1 MGDSLLDRMYEAKSK
16 YETEYYSFFS
26 DGSVEE
32 RTKTSKELIEHAKED
47 IELNSLAH
55 YLEMIARDHATCGKY
70 DSLDVNL
77 SFGIV
82 FNAADVDEK
91 KKPKG
96 PSHAIKGLVDVRIDG
111 SSSYLGRDLVKE
123 NAKSIYYGGVGYVSL
138 ENLISFLEN
147 EGLKYNGPE
156 TYDEV
161 LYDFIYEKPLTAT
174 ITADLSKKRNKT
186 LTKK

>member
-47 IELNSLAH
+47 VELNSLAH

-82 FNAADVDEK
+82 FNAADVDENK
-91 KKPKG
+91 KIKG
-96 PSHAIKGLVDVRIDG
+96 PGHAIKDIVDVRIDN
-111 SSSYLGRDLVKE
+111 SSSYLERNLVKE
-123 NAKSIYYGGVGYVSL
+123 NVKSIYYGRVGYMTL
-138 ENLISFLEN
+138 DNLINFLEN
-147 EGLKYNGPE
+147 EGLVYNGPE
-156 TYDEV
+156 SYDEV

-174 ITADLSKKRNKT
+174 VTANLSKKRNKT
-186 LTKK
+186 LIKK